1 MTFSLNLII
10 KDFQNDNLIHI
21 KKNINEYTFNCTCGT
36 SYCHHLDYIIHRISS
51 DINNKVCDNDEY
63 FKLIGFNSIESLK
76 ISVKEDEKYIHPVF
90 IQFFNNKFHIEC
102 SCNNKN
108 CYYSQYAV
116 IELISE
122 YLKKKELISNMN
134 NDILMLKEIESDLT
148 NLKL

>member
-21 KKNINEYTFNCTCGT
+21 NKKINEYTFNCTCNIP
-36 SYCHHLDYIIHRISS
+36 YCHHLDYIIHRISL
-51 DINNKVCDNDEY
+51 DINNKVCDDDEY
-63 FKLIGFNSIESLK
+63 FKLLGFNSIESLK
-76 ISVKEDEKYIHPVF
+76 LSIKEDEKYIHPVF
-90 IQFFNNKFHIEC
+90 IQFINNKFHIEC

-122 YLKKKELISNMN
+122 YLKKKELVSNIN

-148 NLKL
+148 NLKF